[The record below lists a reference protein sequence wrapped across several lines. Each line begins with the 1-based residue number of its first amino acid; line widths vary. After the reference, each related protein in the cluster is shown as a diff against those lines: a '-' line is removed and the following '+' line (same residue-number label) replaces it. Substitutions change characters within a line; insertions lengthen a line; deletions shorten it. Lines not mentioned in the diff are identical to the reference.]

1 MRQCATTITNR
12 VTPTDLLLLVAMAA
26 AAGLIGSV
34 TVMRRMALASDAVSH
49 VALPGVAIA
58 ILLHVN
64 PVLGGLAALF
74 LGSLLIWALEH
85 KTRLP
90 TEAVIGV
97 VFSAALAIGSML
109 ASGEELFA
117 ALFGGAHAAGRIELL
132 FGLAASAVVIAY
144 VMRARSRLVIA
155 LVSPELASA
164 SGIDVSQTNLVF
176 LLMFAL
182 TVGLGLRFLGVLLM
196 GSLII
201 IPAVTAT
208 FLAHN
213 LRTLQTASVALA
225 ITSTLAGA
233 LLAPRLHVEQGPLII
248 VVAAS
253 LFVVALVTRSVT
265 RSARS
270 GNIPGGG
277 RELR

>member
-1 MRQCATTITNR
+1 MTLS
-12 VTPTDLLLLVAMAA
+12 DLLLLVAMAV

-58 ILLHVN
+58 IILRVN

-90 TEAVIGV
+90 MEAVIGV

-109 ASGEELFA
+109 ASGEELLA
-117 ALFGGAHAAGRIELL
+117 ALFGGSHDSGRVELL
-132 FGLAASAVVIAY
+132 LGLAASAIVITY
-144 VMRARSRLVIA
+144 VLHERSRLVIA
-155 LVSPELASA
+155 LVSPELAS
-164 SGIDVSQTNLVF
+164 STGINVSRVNLIF

-182 TVGLGLRFLGVLLM
+182 TIALGLRFLGVLLM

-213 LRTLQTASVALA
+213 LRALQLTSVALA
-225 ITSTLAGA
+225 VASALAGS
-233 LLAPRLHVEQGPLII
+233 LMAPRLHVERGPLII
-248 VVAAS
+248 MVAAS
-253 LFVVALVTRSVT
+253 LFLVALGARSVT
-265 RSARS
+265 RAGARA
-270 GNIPGGG
+270 
-277 RELR
+277 